1 MSNRTS
7 RPNIRKRGATYTWY
21 AYITSGD
28 GRRRQISQG
37 GFRTIAEAENDRIN
51 KLTELGHG
59 DYVVPDRITVA
70 TFLLTEWL
78 PARRIDLEPSTW
90 RSYEQKIRLHV
101 VPHLGGIALQELTP
115 MDLNELYRQLLDTTT
130 LPPATSRKHP
140 PETIE
145 RMLELHTGGATAAS
159 IAETLRAEG
168 HVSAANLTRHAVA
181 AIIRRQKNNRREA
194 VSPKRELSVRT
205 VAMVH
210 RILSKA
216 LNDALHWNRV
226 HRNVAKAATAP
237 KRQHV
242 SRAARETC
250 TADALP
256 NFFTGLGDNRYR
268 YPWSFLATSGARRGE
283 VLGLKWTDID
293 LDGGTAAMFSQV
305 TTDHEHKSVF
315 KHRHKSGAGHLI
327 HVDPATIRLLR
338 EWRTIQDREKAVLGG
353 AYQDEGF
360 VFYLEDGRHYHP
372 ERFSR
377 EFLRKQQQF
386 NDAHPE
392 APLPRLTIHGLR
404 HTWATIALTNNVHLK
419 VVSDRLNH
427 STTDI
432 TARVYS
438 HVTRPVAREAANL
451 VGGLIL
457 GETEVLI
464 PAPVTVRSPSP
475 P

>member
-7 RPNIRKRGATYTWY
+7 KPNIRKRGNTYTWY
-21 AYITSGD
+21 AYITAGD
-28 GRRRQISQG
+28 GRRSQISQG
-37 GFRTIAEAENDRIN
+37 GFHTIAEAENDRIK

-59 DYVVPDRITVA
+59 DYVTPDKITVA
-70 TFLLTEWL
+70 SYLLDEWL
-78 PARRIDLEPSTW
+78 PARQIDLEPSTW

-101 VPHLGGIALQELTP
+101 VPHIGGIGLQELTP
-115 MDLNELYRQLLDTTT
+115 MDLNDLYRQLLNTTT

-140 PETIE
+140 PETMD
-145 RMLELHTGGATAAS
+145 RMLELHSEGVTAAR
-159 IAETLRAEG
+159 IAETLRNEG
-168 HVSAANLTRHAVA
+168 HASAANLTRHAVA
-181 AIIRRQKNNRREA
+181 AIIRRQKNNRRES

-210 RILSKA
+210 GILSKA
-216 LNDALHWNRV
+216 LNDALRWNRV

-237 KRQHV
+237 KRQQV
-242 SRAARETC
+242 SQAARKTW
-250 TADALP
+250 TAAEL
-256 NFFTGLGDNRYR
+256 NTFFSWLGDNRYR

-293 LDGGTAAMFSQV
+293 LEGGTAAMFSQL
-305 TTDHEHKSVF
+305 TTDHEHKTVF
-315 KHRHKSGAGHLI
+315 KHRHKNGAGHLI
-327 HVDPATIRLLR
+327 HIDPATIGLLR
-338 EWRTIQDREKAVLGG
+338 DWLAIQNEEKELLDS
-353 AYQDEGF
+353 AYHDDDF
-360 VFYLEDGRHYHP
+360 VFCHEDGRHYHP

-386 NDAHPE
+386 NDANPD

-438 HVTRPVAREAANL
+438 HVTRPIAQEAADL

-457 GETEVLI
+457 SED
-464 PAPVTVRSPSP
+464 
-475 P
+475 